1 MLLPNT
7 NFLSDP
13 PLASIIEMVPCL
25 VMQAKR
31 PSSLPPP
38 VCPLYSFWSDTIDT
52 TFSLV
57 LLNLWMSEGDL
68 TEGQFSTWLLPLF
81 LSIALGSIFF
91 FFFSK
96 ERWRNRSLRK
106 NSSGPALM
114 TIYTQRSE
122 CTSLLLVLHEIKGR
136 RVRTLTREDRE
147 WIEKCLFWPVVAGC
161 GSERLF

>member
-1 MLLPNT
+1 MFGYASKT
-7 NFLSDP
+7 
-13 PLASIIEMVPCL
+13 SIIVSSSCL
-25 VMQAKR
+25 
-31 PSSLPPP
+31 SSLFILIWHDRYHIFP
-38 VCPLYSFWSDTIDT
+38 SFAESWNEWGGPDRGTVQYLVASVILIDR
-52 TFSLV
+52 F
-57 LLNLWMSEGDL
+57 G
-68 TEGQFSTWLLPLF
+68 FYFLF
-81 LSIALGSIFF
+81 Y
-91 FFFSK
+91 FSK

-136 RVRTLTREDRE
+136 MVRTLTREDRE